1 MTDTRF
7 SEVTDES
14 IRRLVDEFYGR
25 VRSDAALGPVFA
37 NAITDWDPHLATMRD
52 FWSSVMLT
60 SGRYKGNP
68 VMKHRQVEGISYE
81 LFARW
86 LALFDETARALF
98 EPALAAEFNVKA
110 ARIAESLRL
119 AVFYRPDQPWP
130 PTAA

>member
-1 MTDTRF
+1 MTDAKF
-7 SEVTDES
+7 SAVTDDS
-14 IRRLVDEFYGR
+14 IRRLVDEFYAR
-25 VRSDAALGPVFA
+25 VRDDAALGPVFA
-37 NAITDWDPHLATMRD
+37 NAIKDWEPHLATMRD

-81 LFARW
+81 LFERW
-86 LALFDETARALF
+86 LTLFDETARALF
-98 EPALAAEFNVKA
+98 EPALAAVFNAKA

>member
-1 MTDTRF
+1 MTALKF

-14 IRRLVDEFYGR
+14 IRRLVDEFYAR
-25 VRSDAALGPVFA
+25 VRDDAALGPVFA
-37 NAITDWDPHLATMRD
+37 NAIKDWEPHLATMRD

-68 VMKHRQVEGISYE
+68 VIKHRQVEGISYE
-81 LFARW
+81 MFERW

-98 EPALAAEFNVKA
+98 EPALAAVFNAKA

>member
-1 MTDTRF
+1 MTALKF

-14 IRRLVDEFYGR
+14 IRRLVDEFYAR
-25 VRSDAALGPVFA
+25 VRDDAALGPVFA
-37 NAITDWDPHLATMRD
+37 NAIKDWEPHLATMRD

-81 LFARW
+81 LFERW

-98 EPALAAEFNVKA
+98 EPALAAVFNAKA

>member
-1 MTDTRF
+1 MTDAKF
-7 SEVTDES
+7 STVTDES
-14 IRRLVDEFYGR
+14 NRRLVDEFYSR
-25 VRSDAALGPVFA
+25 VRDDAALGPVFD
-37 NAITDWDPHLATMRD
+37 NAIDDWDPHLATMRD

-68 VMKHRQVEGISYE
+68 VMKHRQIEGISYE
-81 LFARW
+81 LFERW
-86 LALFDETARALF
+86 LALFDDTAGALF
-98 EPALAAEFNVKA
+98 VPELAAVFNAKA

>member
-1 MTDTRF
+1 MTALKF

-14 IRRLVDEFYGR
+14 IRRLVDEFYAR
-25 VRSDAALGPVFA
+25 VRDDAALGPIFA
-37 NAITDWDPHLATMRD
+37 NAIDDWGPHLATMRD

-81 LFARW
+81 LFERW
-86 LALFDETARALF
+86 LALFDETARDLF
-98 EPALAAEFNVKA
+98 EPALAAVFNAKA

>member
-1 MTDTRF
+1 MTDAKF
-7 SEVTDES
+7 SAVTDES

-25 VRSDAALGPVFA
+25 VRDDAALGPVFA
-37 NAITDWDPHLATMRD
+37 NAIKDWEPHLATMRD
-52 FWSSVMLT
+52 FWSSVMTT

-68 VMKHRQVEGISYE
+68 VMKHRQVDGISYE
-81 LFARW
+81 LFERW

-98 EPALAAEFNVKA
+98 EPALAAVFSAKA

>member
-1 MTDTRF
+1 MTEAKF
-7 SEVTDES
+7 SDVTDDS

-25 VRSDAALGPVFA
+25 VRDDAALGPVFA
-37 NAITDWDPHLATMRD
+37 NAVGDWDTHLATMRD

-81 LFARW
+81 LFERW
-86 LALFDETARALF
+86 LALFAETARALF
-98 EPALAAEFNVKA
+98 VPALADVFNAKA

>member
-1 MTDTRF
+1 MTALKF

-14 IRRLVDEFYGR
+14 IGRLVDEFYAR
-25 VRSDAALGPVFA
+25 VRDDAALGPVFA
-37 NAITDWDPHLATMRD
+37 NAIKDWEPHLATMRD

-81 LFARW
+81 MFERW

-98 EPALAAEFNVKA
+98 EPALAAVFNAKA

>member
-1 MTDTRF
+1 MTALKF

-14 IRRLVDEFYGR
+14 IRRLVDEFYAR
-25 VRSDAALGPVFA
+25 VRDDAALGPVFA
-37 NAITDWDPHLATMRD
+37 NAIKDWEPHLATMRD

-81 LFARW
+81 LFERW
-86 LALFDETARALF
+86 LTLFDETARALF
-98 EPALAAEFNVKA
+98 EPALAAVFNAKA

>member
-1 MTDTRF
+1 MTALKF

-14 IRRLVDEFYGR
+14 IRRLVDEFYAR
-25 VRSDAALGPVFA
+25 VRDDAALDPVFA
-37 NAITDWDPHLATMRD
+37 NAIKDWEPHLATMRD

-68 VMKHRQVEGISYE
+68 VIKHRQVEGISYE
-81 LFARW
+81 MFERW

-98 EPALAAEFNVKA
+98 EPALAAVFNAKA